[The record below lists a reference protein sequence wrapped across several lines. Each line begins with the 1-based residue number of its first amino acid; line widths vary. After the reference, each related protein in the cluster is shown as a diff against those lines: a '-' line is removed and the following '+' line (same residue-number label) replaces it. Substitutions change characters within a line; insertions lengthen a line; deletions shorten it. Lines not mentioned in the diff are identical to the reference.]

1 MEQNEEF
8 EHIPWS
14 QLADDHRD
22 RRNRLVYLAAGG
34 IAAFAVGVLIVRA
47 VTSAPGEAAPSTS
60 VIPVAAEATTTSA
73 AATTEP
79 DPLYSEA
86 DLMAALDTELA
97 RTVAARAEWFITDY
111 FTSDAE
117 PITSADI
124 RSALPD
130 QADIPVLHQNEAAP
144 VERSYV
150 EWAKATSVVELGP
163 GRYRVTVAYRSVG
176 GPGETIQ
183 RHAVRVVQ
191 VPVVVATDGGT
202 RVIDLPTPIEP
213 APGIPLVADWPEDT
227 ESPPFVNDAALAQAW
242 LWGVDPKIEA
252 AMALD
257 EAWRLLVSAVDD
269 SGVRRSLTVWL
280 DLEGRP
286 LPAGFHS

>member
-1 MEQNEEF
+1 MGQNEEF
-8 EHIPWS
+8 EHIPWA
-14 QLADDHRD
+14 QLADDHRN
-22 RRNRLVYLAAGG
+22 RRNRLVYVAVGG
-34 IAAFAVGVLIVRA
+34 VAAFVIGVMIVRA
-47 VTSAPGEAAPSTS
+47 VASAPGEAAPSTS
-60 VIPVAAEATTTSA
+60 VIPLAAEAPTTSTV
-73 AATTEP
+73 ATTEA

-86 DLMAALDTELA
+86 DLMAALDTELS
-97 RTVAARAEWFITDY
+97 RTVAARAEWFVTDY

-117 PITSADI
+117 PITGADI
-124 RSALPD
+124 RRALPD
-130 QADIPVLHQNEAAP
+130 EANIPVLHQDEADP

-150 EWAKATSVVELGP
+150 EWAKAVAVVELGP

-176 GPGETIQ
+176 GPGDVIQ

-191 VPVVVATDGGT
+191 VPVLVAMDGGT

-213 APGIPLVADWPEDT
+213 APGVPLVAEWPEDT

-242 LWGVDPKIEA
+242 LWGVDPEIEA
-252 AMALD
+252 AMELD
-257 EAWRLLVSAVDD
+257 DAWRVLVSAVDD